1 MVREGEAL
9 FYGRGSRGMCS
20 SSKGVDQCIPEKMTI
35 FRFWL
40 LADCAG
46 CAGCAGFMLVLAILT
61 KEATGGTDYAV
72 F

>member
-1 MVREGEAL
+1 MIREGEAL
-9 FYGRGSRGMCS
+9 FYGQGSRGICS

-46 CAGCAGFMLVLAILT
+46 CAGFMLVLAILT
-61 KEATGGTDYAV
+61 KEATGGNDYAV